1 MVPSGIYHKDEV
13 KDSANFYAV
22 QVGIRSG
29 ADKDFEEQ
37 LENGIRLDK
46 EHYLRIFPVWFS
58 FKGNIAVHLSTGK
71 AAAICA
77 RVLKD
82 KELKD
87 IAEQQLFWVVG
98 RNPFSP

>member
-58 FKGNIAVHLSTGK
+58 LREILPYICLPVKLPLSVPGY
-71 AAAICA
+71 
-77 RVLKD
+77 
-82 KELKD
+82 
-87 IAEQQLFWVVG
+87 
-98 RNPFSP
+98 